1 MIIKFQIVKSVV
13 IGAVKRA
20 TYLKAKVDSA
30 ADEKAI
36 KLGFNEAAGDD
47 DANDDSTAAASMEHA
62 AVGKLCCLH
71 YYPLILISVSQH
83 LSTLKTHP
91 PKKSYCF

>member
-30 ADEKAI
+30 ADERAI

-47 DANDDSTAAASMEHA
+47 EVHEATLTHDFDTALE
-62 AVGKLCCLH
+62 L
-71 YYPLILISVSQH
+71 
-83 LSTLKTHP
+83 
-91 PKKSYCF
+91 